1 VKSFYACDNG
11 KDYLAELQDKSK
23 TIWLT
28 ELPMGR
34 KTGYDFKSARDALEQ
49 YNEWIRNSDLRMPV
63 TFYVSVGM
71 NREDLK
77 FALAQ
82 LGYGFPAAGD
92 LRKYIIYHQG
102 AHELTI
108 TCVDSLDKH
117 NIRVIPEIAIAFMR
131 KVNRGP
137 KVTKR
142 RTQLAG
148 GML

>member
-1 VKSFYACDNG
+1 MKAFYACDNG
-11 KDYLAELQDKSK
+11 KDYLAELKDKSK

-34 KTGYDFKSARDALEQ
+34 KIGYDFMSAREAQGQ
-49 YNEWIRNSDLRMPV
+49 YYMWIRNSDLRMPI
-63 TFYVSVGM
+63 TFYVTVGAD
-71 NREDLK
+71 REALK

-82 LGYGFPAAGD
+82 LGYAFPDAGD

-102 AHELTI
+102 AHELLI
-108 TCVDSLDKH
+108 TCVDNFD
-117 NIRVIPEIAIAFMR
+117 NQYMRVIPEIPLSFLR

-137 KVTKR
+137 RTVKH

-148 GML
+148 GFL